1 MADVRTYRCRFFPSS
16 DRSAKARMLGAVLK
30 TYLVP
35 VTWWS
40 YADDRL
46 DARCPAEKSEAMV
59 EVKAYDGKEA
69 RKLVFREWGD
79 HGTVG
84 YPDSRTAKEL

>member
-1 MADVRTYRCRFFPSS
+1 VAEPTVYSCRFFPSS
-16 DRSAKARMLGAVLK
+16 ARNAKARSLGAKLK
-30 TYLVP
+30 TYRVP

-46 DARCPAEKSEAMV
+46 DARCPAVKSEALV

-69 RKLVFREWGD
+69 RQLVFREWGD

-84 YPDSRTAKEL
+84 NPDPREVS